1 MRILPTVFFVGTLLL
16 TTALAQNEQII
27 RPSSEFP
34 WQKDVPALE
43 YIGENNLRLQNWALQ
58 TTYPIDGASTWGFTS
73 AWSNPATA
81 LRFETLDQSKS
92 ITLKTLRG
100 ATTPEERA
108 FSACQY
114 GTFGRSDAVFIDAKQ
129 LGINKPS
136 AVTYRVTPLGEQG
149 QVGESILMSF
159 NFTNEYGTYPTPNQT
174 GILQLFLPSASY
186 TLLGRVN
193 NRIQMYVAGNKPIR
207 GIRFKSIQNAKT
219 MFFQIPVNQQSN
231 QGNRQFITTE
241 FNASDFGLTDGVSAV
256 YDTTI
261 IANDGQESQPWQ
273 ISFNPRLSNKFRQ
286 SVHDLRAEEALISVF
301 PIQFYQP
308 IGSGALAIY
317 SLENFSSFTRVR
329 ANLRSQFGATTD
341 QNFLIQSISNGFVQI
356 SDDGGKK
363 YSLELEQTRDGLC
376 GFRRMYN
383 SLDFGL
389 VLTPPI
395 TDSVKQIIL
404 SYKATPEFA
413 SRLAEPFRSGFQLP
427 LPIVRR

>member
-16 TTALAQNEQII
+16 TTALAQSEQIV
-27 RPSSEFP
+27 RPSSEIP

-43 YIGENNLRLQNWALQ
+43 YIGENNLRLQNWGFQ
-58 TTYPIDGASTWGFTS
+58 TIYPLDGVVSWGFTS

-81 LRFETLDQSKS
+81 IRFETLDQSKS

-100 ATTPEERA
+100 AATPEERA

-129 LGINKPS
+129 LGISKPS

-159 NFTNEYGTYPTPNQT
+159 NFANGYAAYPTPNQT

-207 GIRFKSIQNAKT
+207 GIRFKSTQNAKT
-219 MFFQIPVNQQSN
+219 IFFQIPANQQFN
-231 QGNRQFITTE
+231 QGDRQFITSE

-261 IANDGQESQPWQ
+261 IGADGQESQPWQ
-273 ISFNPRLSNKFRQ
+273 ISFNARLSNKFRQ
-286 SVHDLRAEEALISVF
+286 SIHDLRAEEALTSVF

-329 ANLRSQFGATTD
+329 ANLRSQFGAATD
-341 QNFLIQSISNGFVQI
+341 RDLLIQSISNGFMQI
-356 SDDGGKK
+356 SDDSGKK
-363 YSLELEQTRDGLC
+363 YNLELEQTRDGQC

-389 VLTPPI
+389 VITPSI
-395 TDSVKQIIL
+395 SDSVKTMIL
-404 SYKATPEFA
+404 TYKAPSEFA
-413 SRLAEPFRSGFQLP
+413 NRLAEPFRSGFQLP